1 MKDLSDRIL
10 SWFDGEARALPW
22 RVLPTRPESGLRRDP
37 YAVAVSEFMLQQTQV
52 VTVLAYYQPFMARF
66 PSWQALAGSQETE
79 VLKLW
84 EGLGYYRRAR
94 QLRHLAQTLVEEFG
108 GRLPKERQALLKL
121 PGIGPYTAGA
131 LLAFAYDLP
140 EPAVD
145 GNVVRLISRF
155 DASPH
160 QQGDP
165 KAQREVRER
174 VLGLMPDQRPGDF
187 SEALIELG
195 ATVCLR
201 LSPACHA
208 CPINHQ
214 CQAFIQSRVDEFPIR
229 AESLEKPVSQ
239 KTYLLYYDG
248 RRIWC
253 RRRPG
258 GLLAGLYEFPA
269 LAGYYGEDRKGELEG
284 ALRQAYGLF
293 GQEGSVGLRFV
304 GRRRPVFSHRIW
316 ELALWE
322 WKPASPG
329 GSLVGDRPDGE
340 EGDLEAFSPEE
351 LAELPFP
358 AFLASWR
365 DAFLAGLGD
374 KKSPEL

>member
-1 MKDLSDRIL
+1 MKRFSDRIL
-10 SWFDGEARALPW
+10 SWFDESARSLPW
-22 RVLPTRPESGLRRDP
+22 RIPPIWSEKGLRRDP

-52 VTVLAYYQPFMARF
+52 VTVIPYYERFMERF
-66 PSWQALAGSQETE
+66 PNWQALAGSKERE

-94 QLRHLAQTLVEEFG
+94 QLRLLAEAITRDFD
-108 GRLPKERQALLKL
+108 GRLPRDRQVLLRL

-160 QQGDP
+160 RQADP
-165 KAQREVRER
+165 KAQRAVRER
-174 VLGLMPDQRPGDF
+174 VLELMPSQRPGDF

-201 LSPACHA
+201 QSAD
-208 CPINHQ
+208 CPLCPVSQQ
-214 CQAFIQSRVDEFPIR
+214 CRALAQSRVGEFPIK
-229 AESLEKPVSQ
+229 AAAVDKPVTR
-239 KTYLLYYDG
+239 KTYILYDDG
-248 RRIWC
+248 CRIWC
-253 RRRPG
+253 RRRKE

-269 LAGYYGEDRKGELEG
+269 LSGNYNEEERTELEKALLQEFGIGVPEG
-284 ALRQAYGLF
+284 AG
-293 GQEGSVGLRFV
+293 ELRFV

-322 WKPASPG
+322 LKLDSPG
-329 GSLVGDRPDGE
+329 GLGIADGPDGG
-340 EGDLEAFSPEE
+340 EGGLEGFLPRD

-365 DAFLAGLGD
+365 DSFL
-374 KKSPEL
+374 KV